1 MQAFASQEQI
11 TVQRELTVK
20 TMVTDGFRE
29 KAMKED
35 HAELSQLDANIQQLR
50 EAAQGRLNELVQSNL
65 STEDQQLAQM
75 HLQQQFDEQVT
86 QFLSL
91 KQEVLNRQ
99 EILANTPNGTY
110 VSTGNITD
118 SVTLNV
124 GDNIYDRLKG
134 AEILVKDGVITA
146 ILG

>member
-50 EAAQGRLNELVQSNL
+50 EAAQGRLNELMQSNL
-65 STEDQQLAQM
+65 RQEDKQLAQM

-86 QFLSL
+86 QFLTL
-91 KQEVLNRQ
+91 KQDVLNRQ

>member
-1 MQAFASQEQI
+1 MQALASQEQI
-11 TVQRELTVK
+11 TVQRDLTVK

-35 HAELSQLDANIQQLR
+35 HAELSALDANIQQLR
-50 EAAQGRLNELVQSNL
+50 ESAQGRLNELVQSNL
-65 STEDQQLAQM
+65 SNEDKQLAQM

-99 EILANTPNGTY
+99 EVLANTPNGTY
-110 VSTGNITD
+110 VSTGNVTD
-118 SVTLNV
+118 SITLNV

>member
-1 MQAFASQEQI
+1 MQALASQEKI
-11 TVQRELTVK
+11 AVQRDLTVK

-35 HAELSQLDANIQQLR
+35 HAELSALDANIQQLR
-50 EAAQGRLNELVQSNL
+50 ESAQGRLNELVQSNL
-65 STEDQQLAQM
+65 SNEDKQLAQM

-99 EILANTPNGTY
+99 EVLANTPNGTY
-110 VSTGNITD
+110 VSTGNVTD

>member
-1 MQAFASQEQI
+1 MQALASQTSI
-11 TVQRELTVK
+11 TVQRDLTVK
-20 TMVTDGFRE
+20 TMVTEGFRE

-35 HAELSQLDANIQQLR
+35 QAELATVDASIQQLR
-50 EAAQGRLNELVQSNL
+50 ESAQGRLNELMQSNL
-65 STEDQQLAQM
+65 SQEDKQLAQM

-86 QFLSL
+86 QFLTL
-91 KQEVLNRQ
+91 KQEILNRQ
-99 EILANTPNGTY
+99 ELLANTPNGTY
-110 VSTGNITD
+110 VSTGNVTD

-134 AEILVKDGVITA
+134 SEILVKDGVITA

>member
-1 MQAFASQEQI
+1 MQALASQEQI
-11 TVQRELTVK
+11 TVQRDLAVK
-20 TMVTDGFRE
+20 TMVTDAFRE
-29 KAMKED
+29 KAMRED
-35 HAELSQLDANIQQLR
+35 QNELATVDANIHQLR
-50 EAAQGRLNELVQSNL
+50 EAAQGRLNELLQSNL
-65 STEDQQLAQM
+65 SDEDKQLAQM

-99 EILANTPNGTY
+99 EVLANTPNGTY
-110 VSTGNITD
+110 VSTGNVTD

>member
-1 MQAFASQEQI
+1 MHALASQTSI
-11 TVQRELTVK
+11 TVQRDLTVK

-35 HAELSQLDANIQQLR
+35 QAELNTIDASIQQLR
-50 EAAQGRLNELVQSNL
+50 ESAQGRLNELMQANMSQ
-65 STEDQQLAQM
+65 EDKQLAQM

-86 QFLSL
+86 QLLTL
-91 KQEVLNRQ
+91 KQEILNRQ
-99 EILANTPNGTY
+99 ELLANTPNGTY
-110 VSTGNITD
+110 VSTGNVTD

-134 AEILVKDGVITA
+134 SEILVKDGVITA

>member
-1 MQAFASQEQI
+1 MQALASQASI
-11 TVQRELTVK
+11 TVQRDLTVK

-65 STEDQQLAQM
+65 SNEDKQLAQM

-99 EILANTPNGTY
+99 EVLANTPNGTY
-110 VSTGNITD
+110 VSTGNVTD

>member
-1 MQAFASQEQI
+1 
-11 TVQRELTVK
+11 
-20 TMVTDGFRE
+20 MVTDGFRE

-35 HAELSQLDANIQQLR
+35 QAELATVDASIQQLR
-50 EAAQGRLNELVQSNL
+50 ESAQGRLNELMQSNL
-65 STEDQQLAQM
+65 SQEDKQLAQM

-86 QFLSL
+86 QFLTL
-91 KQEVLNRQ
+91 KQEILNRQ
-99 EILANTPNGTY
+99 ELLANTPNGTY
-110 VSTGNITD
+110 VSTGNVTD

-134 AEILVKDGVITA
+134 SEILVKDGVITA

>member
-1 MQAFASQEQI
+1 MQALASQEQI
-11 TVQRELTVK
+11 TVQRDLTVK
-20 TMVTDGFRE
+20 TMVTDAFRE

-35 HAELSQLDANIQQLR
+35 QAELGAVDAQIQQLR
-50 EAAQGRLNELVQSNL
+50 ESAQASLNELMQSNL
-65 STEDQQLAQM
+65 SNEDKQLAQM

-86 QFLSL
+86 QYLTL

-99 EILANTPNGTY
+99 EVLANTPNGTY
-110 VSTGNITD
+110 VSTGNVTD

>member
-1 MQAFASQEQI
+1 MQALASQEKI
-11 TVQRELTVK
+11 AVQRDLTVK

-50 EAAQGRLNELVQSNL
+50 ESAQGRLNELVQSNL
-65 STEDQQLAQM
+65 SNEDKQLAQM

-99 EILANTPNGTY
+99 EVLANTPNGTY
-110 VSTGNITD
+110 VSTGNVTD

>member
-1 MQAFASQEQI
+1 MQALASQASI
-11 TVQRELTVK
+11 TVQRDLTVK
-20 TMVTDGFRE
+20 TMVTDAFRE

-35 HAELSQLDANIQQLR
+35 QAELGAVDAQIQQLR
-50 EAAQGRLNELVQSNL
+50 ESAQASLNELMQSNL
-65 STEDQQLAQM
+65 SNEDKQLAQM

-86 QFLSL
+86 QYLTL

-99 EILANTPNGTY
+99 EVLANTPNGTY
-110 VSTGNITD
+110 VSTGNVTD

>member
-1 MQAFASQEQI
+1 MQALASQESI
-11 TVQRELTVK
+11 TVQRDLTVK

-35 HAELSQLDANIQQLR
+35 QAELSTVDASIQQMR
-50 EAAQGRLNELVQSNL
+50 ESAQARLNELVQSNL
-65 STEDQQLAQM
+65 SNEDKQLAQM

-86 QFLSL
+86 QLLTL

-99 EILANTPNGTY
+99 ELLANTPNGTY
-110 VSTGNITD
+110 VSTGNVTD

-134 AEILVKDGVITA
+134 SEILVKDGVITA

>member
-1 MQAFASQEQI
+1 MHALASQTSI
-11 TVQRELTVK
+11 TVQRDLTVK

-35 HAELSQLDANIQQLR
+35 QAELATVDASIQQLR
-50 EAAQGRLNELVQSNL
+50 ESAQGRLNELMQANMSQ
-65 STEDQQLAQM
+65 EDKQLAQM

-86 QFLSL
+86 QLLTL
-91 KQEVLNRQ
+91 KQEILNRQ
-99 EILANTPNGTY
+99 ELLANTPNGTY
-110 VSTGNITD
+110 VSTGNVTD

-134 AEILVKDGVITA
+134 SEILVKDGVITA

>member
-1 MQAFASQEQI
+1 MQALASQESI
-11 TVQRELTVK
+11 TVQRDLTVK

-35 HAELSQLDANIQQLR
+35 QAELSAVDANIQQLR
-50 EAAQGRLNELVQSNL
+50 ESAQGRLNELMQSNL
-65 STEDQQLAQM
+65 IQEDQQLAQM

-86 QFLSL
+86 QLLSL

-99 EILANTPNGTY
+99 ELLGNTPNGTY
-110 VSTGNITD
+110 VSTGNVTD

>member
-1 MQAFASQEQI
+1 MQALASQEKI
-11 TVQRELTVK
+11 TVQRDLTVK

-91 KQEVLNRQ
+91 KQDVLNRQ
-99 EILANTPNGTY
+99 ESLANTPNGTY

>member
-1 MQAFASQEQI
+1 MQALASQTSI
-11 TVQRELTVK
+11 TVQRDLTVK

-35 HAELSQLDANIQQLR
+35 QAELATVDASIQQLR
-50 EAAQGRLNELVQSNL
+50 ESAQGRLNELMQSNL
-65 STEDQQLAQM
+65 SQEDKQLAQM

-86 QFLSL
+86 QFLTL
-91 KQEVLNRQ
+91 KQEILNRQ
-99 EILANTPNGTY
+99 ELLANTPNGTY
-110 VSTGNITD
+110 VSTGNVTD

-134 AEILVKDGVITA
+134 SEILVKDGVITA

>member
-11 TVQRELTVK
+11 TVQRDLTVK

-35 HAELSQLDANIQQLR
+35 QAELSALDANIQQLR
-50 EAAQGRLNELVQSNL
+50 ESAQGRLNELMQSNL
-65 STEDQQLAQM
+65 SQEDQQLAQM
-75 HLQQQFDEQVT
+75 HLQQQFDVQVT
-86 QFLSL
+86 QLLSL
-91 KQEVLNRQ
+91 KQDVLNRQ
-99 EILANTPNGTY
+99 ELLANTPNGTY
-110 VSTGNITD
+110 VSTGNVTD
-118 SVTLNV
+118 SLTLHV

>member
-1 MQAFASQEQI
+1 MQALASQASI
-11 TVQRELTVK
+11 TVQRDLTVK

-35 HAELSQLDANIQQLR
+35 HAELSALDANIQQLR
-50 EAAQGRLNELVQSNL
+50 ESAQGRLNELVQSNL
-65 STEDQQLAQM
+65 SNEDKQLAQM

-99 EILANTPNGTY
+99 EVLANTPNGTY
-110 VSTGNITD
+110 VSTGNVTD

>member
-1 MQAFASQEQI
+1 MQALASQEQI
-11 TVQRELTVK
+11 TVQRDLTVK

-50 EAAQGRLNELVQSNL
+50 ESAQGRLNELVQSNL
-65 STEDQQLAQM
+65 SNEDKQLAQM

-86 QFLSL
+86 QYLTL

-99 EILANTPNGTY
+99 EVLANTPNGTY
-110 VSTGNITD
+110 VSTGNVTD

>member
-1 MQAFASQEQI
+1 MQALASQEKI
-11 TVQRELTVK
+11 AVQRDLTVK

-50 EAAQGRLNELVQSNL
+50 ESAQGRLNELMQSNL
-65 STEDQQLAQM
+65 SQEDKQLAQM

-99 EILANTPNGTY
+99 EVLANTPNGTY
-110 VSTGNITD
+110 VSTGNVTD

>member
-1 MQAFASQEQI
+1 
-11 TVQRELTVK
+11 
-20 TMVTDGFRE
+20 MVTDGFRE

-50 EAAQGRLNELVQSNL
+50 ESAQGRLNELVQSNL
-65 STEDQQLAQM
+65 SNEDKQLAQM

-86 QFLSL
+86 QYLTL

-99 EILANTPNGTY
+99 EVLANTPNGTY
-110 VSTGNITD
+110 VSTGNVTD

>member
-1 MQAFASQEQI
+1 MQALASQASI
-11 TVQRELTVK
+11 TVQRDLTVK
-20 TMVTDGFRE
+20 TMVTDAFRE

-35 HAELSQLDANIQQLR
+35 QAELGAVDAQIQQLR
-50 EAAQGRLNELVQSNL
+50 ESAQASLNELMQSNL
-65 STEDQQLAQM
+65 SNEDKQLAQM

-99 EILANTPNGTY
+99 EVLANTPNGTY
-110 VSTGNITD
+110 VSTGNVTD

>member
-1 MQAFASQEQI
+1 MQALASQEQI
-11 TVQRELTVK
+11 TVQRDLTVK

-35 HAELSQLDANIQQLR
+35 QAELNTIDASIQQLR
-50 EAAQGRLNELVQSNL
+50 ESAQGRLNELMQANMSQ
-65 STEDQQLAQM
+65 EDKQLAQM

-86 QFLSL
+86 QLLTL
-91 KQEVLNRQ
+91 KQEILNRQ
-99 EILANTPNGTY
+99 ELLANTPNGTY
-110 VSTGNITD
+110 VSTGNVTD

-134 AEILVKDGVITA
+134 SEILVKDGVITA

>member
-1 MQAFASQEQI
+1 MQALASQEQI
-11 TVQRELTVK
+11 TVQRDLTVK

-35 HAELSQLDANIQQLR
+35 HAELSALDANIQQLR
-50 EAAQGRLNELVQSNL
+50 ESAQGRLNELVQSNL
-65 STEDQQLAQM
+65 SNEDKQLAQM

-99 EILANTPNGTY
+99 EVLANTPNGTY
-110 VSTGNITD
+110 VSTGNVTD